1 MKFQQ
6 IFYTTALSL
15 TLAAG
20 SSMAFAESHADH
32 TASPGSG
39 SEMTTDGAHDARMNN
54 NNVESMRNEATD
66 EEMPNMGNRAVP
78 GAPDKGKNPDID
90 PEADDE
96 SFVE

>member
-1 MKFQQ
+1 MKLQQ
-6 IFYTTALSL
+6 IFYTTALSFA
-15 TLAAG
+15 LAAS

-32 TASPGSG
+32 TASPESG
-39 SEMTTDGAHDARMNN
+39 SEMTTDGEHDVSMNN
-54 NNVESMRNEATD
+54 NNVQSMRNEATD

-90 PEADDE
+90 PEVDNE